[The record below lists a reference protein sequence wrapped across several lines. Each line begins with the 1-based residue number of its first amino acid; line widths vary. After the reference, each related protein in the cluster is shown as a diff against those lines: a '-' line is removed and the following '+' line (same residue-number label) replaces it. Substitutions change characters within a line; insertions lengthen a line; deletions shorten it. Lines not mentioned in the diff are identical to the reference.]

1 MLVHIAVLV
10 ILIVAPMKALCQRD
24 RPNGIKTVKRI
35 CDMRKRE
42 GLNKINKSM
51 PSGDTA
57 AAAFFCGV
65 YWLVFGWNASI
76 FICAPPVALGRV
88 YV

>member
-1 MLVHIAVLV
+1 
-10 ILIVAPMKALCQRD
+10 
-24 RPNGIKTVKRI
+24 
-35 CDMRKRE
+35 MRKRE